1 MTEPMR
7 DWIKQLQER
16 HVLRTA
22 VLFLGAGWVALEF
35 IGFVVENYGFE
46 RTVLDCSLLMI
57 GVGFPIS
64 LIISWYH
71 GAGGRQ
77 RVPRSEG
84 LMVGAL
90 VLVGLIGSGVILTRD
105 HPEPRSPT
113 LAPAGLL
120 PEDLGEGSLAILPFT
135 NRMGVDSLDWL
146 GPGLADMLT
155 TNLAQLE
162 GLRVVSAQ
170 RLLDLLRQA
179 GREETEAIP
188 DDLALQIA
196 AQSGARRLLHGSFM
210 AVGDEVRI
218 DVQLIDL
225 EDGTVS
231 AAEQSRG
238 TDVFALVDDVS
249 ARLSGQMLGPAFT
262 PTELTPV
269 TQLATGN
276 IEAYR
281 EYQEGLLAERR
292 FLFEQAEGSYRR
304 AVELDPEFAIAW
316 LRLGMLANVTGQ
328 EALLAFQNADN
339 NKDKATERDRYMI
352 EAMFAANFQRDLAA
366 ADSLLRELIDKYP
379 EEKEAR
385 YQLGVFYDATDRD
398 EEGRAIIRE
407 AVRLDPYYAP
417 GINHLAYMAGRAG
430 DTAEAD
436 SLSLRYL
443 ELEPGQANPHDSR
456 GEILEM
462 IGRDEDAR
470 EEYKAALEI
479 EPGFLASFDHLVRS
493 YLLADDPA
501 GARAALDAHMETEDA
516 DAAVYVRRLAGD
528 TYIADGSYPQALA
541 SWRSAAELAARL
553 DRQDLQIPPL
563 LEAGQLAT
571 ILGDYD
577 GAEASLLTA
586 DAIDPMLGGVMFGL
600 LVNSGEQGRIDELLE
615 VRDTVVAR
623 FANAPPIMQSQVALV
638 TLLVDAIVAWYQG
651 DAQAAVQLYDEA
663 RELVGV
669 PRPALVGPSMQETLA
684 LIDVG
689 RTREAVDIAENMER
703 ISQAGNR
710 LNPGLLQGSLYLQGR
725 AHEALGEASEA
736 AASYE
741 RLLDIAGDGIR
752 EIVGMRDVPER
763 LAATR
768 AASGS

>member
-1 MTEPMR
+1 MR
-7 DWIKQLQER
+7 EFFRQLQER

-22 VLFLGAGWVALEF
+22 VLYLGAGWVGLEF

-46 RTVLDCSLLMI
+46 RVVLDCALLMI
-57 GVGFPIS
+57 GVGLPIA

-71 GAGGRQ
+71 GAGGKQ
-77 RVPRSEG
+77 NVTRSEG
-84 LMVGAL
+84 LMVGGL
-90 VLVGLIGSGVILTRD
+90 ILIGLIGSGVILTRD
-105 HPEPRSPT
+105 RPEPRSFA

-135 NRMGVDSLDWL
+135 NRSGVDSLDWL

-210 AVGDEVRI
+210 AVADEVRI
-218 DVQLIDL
+218 DVQMIDL
-225 EDGTVS
+225 EDGTVT

-238 TDVFALVDDVS
+238 SDVFALVDDVS
-249 ARLSGQMLGPAFT
+249 ARLSGQMVGPAFT

-292 FLFEQAEGSYRR
+292 FLLEQAERSYRR

-316 LRLGMLANVTGQ
+316 LRLGMLGNVVGQ
-328 EALLAFQNADN
+328 DALLAFQNADL

-352 EAMFAANFQRDLAA
+352 EAMFAANFERDQQA

-430 DTAEAD
+430 DAEEAD

-462 IGRDEDAR
+462 IGRNEDAR
-470 EEYKAALEI
+470 EEFKAALEI
-479 EPGFLASFDHLVRS
+479 EPGFLASLEHLVRS
-493 YLLADDPA
+493 HLRENDPA
-501 GARAALDAHMETEDA
+501 GAREALEPHMEPESA
-516 DAAVYVRRLAGD
+516 DAAVYARRLLGD
-528 TYIADGSYPQALA
+528 TYIADGSYPEALA
-541 SWRSAAELAARL
+541 AWRSGAALAADLNRP
-553 DRQDLQIPPL
+553 DLQIQPL
-563 LEAGQLAT
+563 VESGQLAT
-571 ILGDYD
+571 FMGDYE
-577 GAEASLLTA
+577 GAEASLREA
-586 DAIDPMLGGVMFGL
+586 DAIDQLLGGVMFGL
-600 LVNSGEQGRIDELLE
+600 LVNSGEQGRIDEMLE

-623 FANAPPIMQSQVALV
+623 FAAAPPIMQGQVALV

-651 DAQAAVQLYDEA
+651 DAQAAAQLYDEA
-663 RELVGV
+663 RELVGA
-669 PRPALVGPSMQETLA
+669 PRPALVGPSMQESLA
-684 LIDVG
+684 LIEVG
-689 RTREAVDIAENMER
+689 RAREALEIAENMER

-710 LNPGLLQGSLYLQGR
+710 LNPGQLQGSLYLKGR

-736 AASYE
+736 AASYA
-741 RLLDIAGDGIR
+741 RLLDMVGDGIA
-752 EIVGMRDVPER
+752 EIVSMRDAPDR
-763 LAATR
+763 LVSTR
-768 AASGS
+768 AAAGS

>member
-1 MTEPMR
+1 MK
-7 DWIKQLQER
+7 DLLGQLQER

-22 VLFLGAGWVALEF
+22 VLYLGAGWVGLEF
-35 IGFVVENYGFE
+35 IGFVVENYGFD
-46 RTVLDCSLLMI
+46 RVVLDCALLMI
-57 GVGFPIS
+57 VVGLPIA

-77 RVPRSEG
+77 NVPRSEG
-84 LMVGAL
+84 LMVGGL
-90 VLVGLIGSGVILTRD
+90 ILVGLLGSGVILTRD
-105 HPEPRSPT
+105 RPEPRTPA
-113 LAPAGLL
+113 LLPAGLV
-120 PEDLGEGSLAILPFT
+120 PDDLGEGSLAVLPLT
-135 NRMGVDSLDWL
+135 NRTGADSLDWL

-155 TNLAQLE
+155 TNLAQIE

-196 AQSGARRLLHGSFM
+196 AQSGARRLLRGSFM
-210 AVGDEVRI
+210 AVGDEVRV

-225 EDGTVS
+225 EDGTVA
-231 AAEQSRG
+231 AAEQARG
-238 TDVFALVDDVS
+238 SDVFALVDDVS

-292 FLFEQAEGSYRR
+292 FLLEQAEGNYRR

-352 EAMFAANFQRDLAA
+352 EAMFAANFQRDQAA
-366 ADSLLRELIDKYP
+366 ADSLLQELIDKYP

-385 YQLGVFYDATDRD
+385 YQLGVFYDATGRA
-398 EEGRAIIRE
+398 EEGRTIMRE

-417 GINHLAYMAGRAG
+417 GINHLAYMAGRVG
-430 DTAEAD
+430 DAAEAD

-470 EEYKAALEI
+470 EEYKAAIEI
-479 EPGFLASFDHLVRS
+479 EPGFLASFEHLVRS
-493 YLLADDPA
+493 HLRANDPA
-501 GARAALDAHMETEDA
+501 GARAALEPHLDTGDS
-516 DAAVYVRRLAGD
+516 DAAVYVRQLMGD
-528 TYIADGSYPQALA
+528 TYIADGNYSQALT
-541 SWRSAAELAARL
+541 SWRSAAELAAQL
-553 DRQDLQIPPL
+553 DRQDLQIQPL
-563 LEAGQLAT
+563 LQAGQLAT
-571 ILGDYD
+571 FMGEYEEAD
-577 GAEASLLTA
+577 ASLLEA
-586 DAIDPMLGGVMFGL
+586 DAIDSMLGGVMFGL
-600 LVNSGEQGRIDELLE
+600 LVNSGEQGRIDEMLE

-623 FANAPPIMQSQVALV
+623 FTNAPPIMRGQVALI

-651 DAQAAVQLYDEA
+651 DSQAAVQLYDEA
-663 RELVGV
+663 RELVGIS
-669 PRPALVGPSMQETLA
+669 RPALVGPSMQESLA

-689 RTREAVDIAENMER
+689 RAAEAIGIAENMEH

-710 LNPGLLQGSLYLQGR
+710 LNPGQLQGSLYLQGR
-725 AHEALGEASEA
+725 AHEALGEAAEA
-736 AASYE
+736 AVSYE
-741 RLLDIAGDGIR
+741 KLLDMAGEGIG
-752 EIVGMRDVPER
+752 EIVNMRDAPER

-768 AASGS
+768 AAAGM

>member
-1 MTEPMR
+1 MR
-7 DWIKQLQER
+7 DLFRQMQER

-22 VLFLGAGWVALEF
+22 VLYLGAGWVGLEF

-46 RTVLDCSLLMI
+46 RVVLDCALLLI
-57 GVGFPIS
+57 GVGFPIA
-64 LIISWYH
+64 LIVSWYH

-77 RVPRSEG
+77 NVPRSEG
-84 LMVGAL
+84 LMVGGL
-90 VLVGLIGSGVILTRD
+90 ILVGLLGSGMILTRD
-105 HPEPRSPT
+105 RPEPRAPA
-113 LAPAGLL
+113 LLPAGLV
-120 PEDLGEGSLAILPFT
+120 PADLGEGSLAVLPLT
-135 NRMGVDSLDWL
+135 NRTGADSLDWL

-155 TNLAQLE
+155 TNLAQIE

-179 GREETEAIP
+179 GREATEAIP

-196 AQSGARRLLHGSFM
+196 AQSGARRLLRGSFV
-210 AVGDEVRI
+210 AVGDEVRL

-238 TDVFALVDDVS
+238 SDVFALVDDVS
-249 ARLSGQMLGPAFT
+249 TRLSGRMLGPAFA

-281 EYQEGLLAERR
+281 AYQEGLLAERR
-292 FLFEQAEGSYRR
+292 FLLEQAEGKYRR

-328 EALLAFQNADN
+328 EALMAFQNADN

-352 EAMFAANFQRDLAA
+352 EAMFAANFQRDQAA
-366 ADSLLRELIDKYP
+366 ADSLLRELIRKFP
-379 EEKEAR
+379 EEKDAR

-407 AVRLDPYYAP
+407 AVQLDPYFAP

-430 DTAEAD
+430 DAAEAD

-462 IGRDEDAR
+462 IGRHEDAR
-470 EEYKAALEI
+470 DEYRAALEI
-479 EPGFLASFDHLVRS
+479 EPGFLASFEHLVRS
-493 YLLADDPA
+493 YLLANDPE
-501 GARAALDAHMETEDA
+501 GARAELEPHLGTQNP
-516 DAAVYVRRLAGD
+516 DAAVYVRRLLGD
-528 TYIADGSYPQALA
+528 TYIADGNYPKALDA
-541 SWRSAAELAARL
+541 WRSGAELAENLGRP
-553 DRQDLQIPPL
+553 DLQIPSL

-571 ILGDYD
+571 AMGEYD
-577 GAEASLLTA
+577 GADASLRTA
-586 DAIDPMLGGVMFGL
+586 DAIDPLVGGVMFGL
-600 LVNSGEQGRIDELLE
+600 LENSGERGRIDEMLA
-615 VRDTVVAR
+615 VRDTVLAR
-623 FANAPPIMQSQVALV
+623 FAEAPPIVQGQVALV
-638 TLLVDAIVAWYQG
+638 TLLVDATVAWYQG
-651 DAQAAVQLYDEA
+651 EAQAAVQLYDQA
-663 RELVGV
+663 RELISA
-669 PRPALVGPSMQETLA
+669 PRPALVGPSMQEALA
-684 LIDVG
+684 LIEVG
-689 RTREAVDIAENMER
+689 RAREALDVAENMER

-710 LNPGLLQGSLYLQGR
+710 LNPGMLQGALYLQGR
-725 AHEALGEASEA
+725 AHEALDQSAEA
-736 AASYE
+736 AASYGK
-741 RLLDIAGDGIR
+741 LYDIVGDGIAS
-752 EIVGMRDVPER
+752 IPNLQDLPDR

-768 AASGS
+768 TTAGS

>member
-1 MTEPMR
+1 
-7 DWIKQLQER
+7 
-16 HVLRTA
+16 
-22 VLFLGAGWVALEF
+22 
-35 IGFVVENYGFE
+35 
-46 RTVLDCSLLMI
+46 
-57 GVGFPIS
+57 
-64 LIISWYH
+64 
-71 GAGGRQ
+71 
-77 RVPRSEG
+77 
-84 LMVGAL
+84 
-90 VLVGLIGSGVILTRD
+90 
-105 HPEPRSPT
+105 
-113 LAPAGLL
+113 
-120 PEDLGEGSLAILPFT
+120 
-135 NRMGVDSLDWL
+135 
-146 GPGLADMLT
+146 
-155 TNLAQLE
+155 
-162 GLRVVSAQ
+162 VVSAQ

-196 AQSGARRLLHGSFM
+196 AQSGARRLLRGSFM
-210 AVGDEVRI
+210 AVGDEVRV

-225 EDGTVS
+225 EDGTVA

-238 TDVFALVDDVS
+238 SDVFALVDDVS

-292 FLFEQAEGSYRR
+292 FLLEQAEGNYRQ

-328 EALLAFQNADN
+328 DALLAFQNADN

-352 EAMFAANFQRDLAA
+352 EAMFAANFQTDQAA
-366 ADSLLRELIDKYP
+366 ADSLLRELIYKYP

-385 YQLGVFYDATDRD
+385 YQLGVFYDLTDRD
-398 EEGRAIIRE
+398 EEGRAIIRA

-470 EEYKAALEI
+470 EEYKAALEV

-516 DAAVYVRRLAGD
+516 DAAVYVRRLTGD
-528 TYIADGSYPQALA
+528 TYIADGSYTRALA

-553 DRQDLQIPPL
+553 DRQDLQIPAL

-663 RELVGV
+663 RELIGV

-752 EIVGMRDVPER
+752 DIVSMRDVPER

>member
-1 MTEPMR
+1 MKDLLR
-7 DWIKQLQER
+7 QLQER

-22 VLFLGAGWVALEF
+22 VLYLGAGWVGLEF

-46 RTVLDCSLLMI
+46 RVVLDCSLVMI
-57 GVGFPIS
+57 GVGLPIA

-77 RVPRSEG
+77 NVPRSEG
-84 LMVGAL
+84 LMVGGL
-90 VLVGLIGSGVILTRD
+90 ILVGLLGSGVILTRD
-105 HPEPRSPT
+105 RPEPRSPT
-113 LAPAGLL
+113 LAPAGML

-135 NRMGVDSLDWL
+135 NRTGVDSLDWL

-179 GREETEAIP
+179 GRGATEAIP
-188 DDLALQIA
+188 DDLAMQIA
-196 AQSGARRLLHGSFM
+196 ARSGARRLLHGSFM
-210 AVGDEVRI
+210 AVGDEVRV
-218 DVQLIDL
+218 DVQMIDL
-225 EDGTVS
+225 EDGTVA

-238 TDVFALVDDVS
+238 SDVFALVDDVS
-249 ARLSGQMLGPAFT
+249 ARLSRQMLGPAIT

-292 FLFEQAEGSYRR
+292 FLLEQAEGSYRR

-328 EALLAFQNADN
+328 DAVLAFQNADN

-352 EAMFAANFQRDLAA
+352 EAMFAANFQRDQAA

-398 EEGRAIIRE
+398 EEGRAIMRE
-407 AVRLDPYYAP
+407 AVRLDPYFAP

-430 DTAEAD
+430 DAAEAD

-462 IGRDEDAR
+462 IGRNEDAR
-470 EEYKAALEI
+470 EAYKTALAI

-501 GARAALDAHMETEDA
+501 GAREALEPHMDTGDP
-516 DAAVYVRRLAGD
+516 DAAVYVRRLMGD
-528 TYIADGSYPQALA
+528 TYVADGSYSQALS

-553 DRQDLQIPPL
+553 DRQDLQMPAL

-571 ILGDYD
+571 FMGNYEI
-577 GAEASLLTA
+577 AQASLREA
-586 DAIDPMLGGVMFGL
+586 DAIDPMLGGVLFGL
-600 LVNSGEQGRIDELLE
+600 LINSGEQGRIDEMLV

-623 FANAPPIMQSQVALV
+623 FTNAPPIMQGQVALV

-651 DAQAAVQLYDEA
+651 DSQAAIQLYDEA
-663 RELVGV
+663 RDLVGV
-669 PRPALVGPSMQETLA
+669 PRPALVGPSMQESLA

-689 RTREAVDIAENMER
+689 RAAEAIGIAENMER
-703 ISQAGNR
+703 ISRGGNR
-710 LNPGLLQGSLYLQGR
+710 LNPGQLQGSLYLQGR
-725 AHEALGEASEA
+725 AHEALGEAAEA
-736 AASYE
+736 AISYE
-741 RLLDIAGDGIR
+741 KLLDMAGEGLGD
-752 EIVGMRDVPER
+752 IVNMRDVPER

-768 AASGS
+768 VAAGL

>member
-1 MTEPMR
+1 MKDFLR
-7 DWIKQLQER
+7 QLQER

-22 VLFLGAGWVALEF
+22 VLYLGAGWVGLEF
-35 IGFVVENYGFE
+35 IGFVVQNYGFQ
-46 RTVLDCSLLMI
+46 RTVLDCGLLMI
-57 GVGFPIS
+57 GIGLPIA
-64 LIISWYH
+64 LIISWFH
-71 GAGGRQ
+71 GAEGKQ
-77 RVPRSEG
+77 NVPRSEG
-84 LMVGAL
+84 LMVGTL
-90 VLVGLIGSGVILTRD
+90 ILVGLIGSGVILTRD
-105 HPEPRSPT
+105 RPEPRSPT

-135 NRMGVDSLDWL
+135 NRTGADSLDWL

-179 GREETEAIP
+179 GRGETEAIP
-188 DDLALQIA
+188 DDLAMQIA

-210 AVGDEVRI
+210 AVGDEVRL
-218 DVQLIDL
+218 DVQMIDL
-225 EDGTVS
+225 EDGTVA

-249 ARLSGQMLGPAFT
+249 ARLSGQMMGPAFT

-316 LRLGMLANVTGQ
+316 LRLGMLGNVTGQ

-352 EAMFAANFQRDLAA
+352 EAMFAANFQRDLTA
-366 ADSLLRELIDKYP
+366 ADSLMRELIDKYP

-501 GARAALDAHMETEDA
+501 GARAALEPYMDTEDP
-516 DAAVYVRRLAGD
+516 DAAVYIRRLMGD
-528 TYIADGSYPQALA
+528 TYIADGSYSQALA

-553 DRQDLQIPPL
+553 DRQDLRIPAL

-571 ILGDYD
+571 VMGDYE
-577 GAEASLLTA
+577 GAEASLREA
-586 DAIDPMLGGVMFGL
+586 DAIDPLLGGVMFGL
-600 LVNSGEQGRIDELLE
+600 LANSGEQGHIDQMLE
-615 VRDTVVAR
+615 VRDTVAAR
-623 FANAPPIMQSQVALV
+623 FAHAPPIIQGQVALG
-638 TLLVDAIVAWYQG
+638 TLLVDAVVAWYRG
-651 DAQAAVQLYDEA
+651 DAQAAVVLYDEA
-663 RELVGV
+663 RELVSV
-669 PRPALVGPSMQETLA
+669 PRPALVGPSMQEALA
-684 LIDVG
+684 LIDLG
-689 RTREAVDIAENMER
+689 RAAEAVGIAENMER
-703 ISQAGNR
+703 ISQGGNGGNR
-710 LNPGLLQGSLYLQGR
+710 LNPGQLQGSLYLQGR
-725 AHEALGEASEA
+725 AHEALGEISEA
-736 AASYE
+736 AASYQK
-741 RLLDIAGDGIR
+741 LLDMAGEGIR
-752 EIVGMRDVPER
+752 EIVNMRDVPER

-768 AASGS
+768 AAAGM

>member
-1 MTEPMR
+1 MR

-105 HPEPRSPT
+105 RPEPRSPT

-135 NRMGVDSLDWL
+135 NRTGVDSLDWL

-179 GREETEAIP
+179 GRGATDAIP
-188 DDLALQIA
+188 DDLAMQIA
-196 AQSGARRLLHGSFM
+196 GQSGARRLLHGSFM

-218 DVQLIDL
+218 DVQMIDL

-328 EALLAFQNADN
+328 DALLAFQNADS

-352 EAMFAANFQRDLAA
+352 EAMFAANFQRDQAA
-366 ADSLLRELIDKYP
+366 ADSLLRELIDRYP

-516 DAAVYVRRLAGD
+516 DAAVYVRRLTGD

-623 FANAPPIMQSQVALV
+623 FATAPPIMQSQVALV